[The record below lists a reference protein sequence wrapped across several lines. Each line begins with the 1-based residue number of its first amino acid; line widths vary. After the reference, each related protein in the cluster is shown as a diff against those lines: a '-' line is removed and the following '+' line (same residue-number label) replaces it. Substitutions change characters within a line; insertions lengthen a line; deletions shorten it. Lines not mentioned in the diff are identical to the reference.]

1 VSESALPS
9 FNLEGRTAL
18 VTGAGRG
25 IGRTLALGLAEAG
38 ADIVAL
44 SRSAEELK
52 NITEKVQ
59 TLGREASPL
68 VCDLTN
74 TAEMQAAISDLPK
87 LDILINNA
95 GTNIPEPFLDVQEQ
109 SLDML
114 LSLNVKAAFLVAQA
128 ATRRML
134 KDDDRK
140 THGGAIVHIS
150 SQLGHVALIDRSVY
164 SMTKHAVEGMNKAM
178 ATELAT
184 TGIRVNAVAP
194 TWVETPMTGPALAEP
209 QFRDFIM
216 SCIPMG
222 HLAQMRDI
230 TGAVV
235 FLCSPASAM
244 ITGTSLLIDG
254 GWTAR

>member
-1 VSESALPS
+1 MRESALPS
-9 FNLEGRTAL
+9 FNLKGRTAL

-52 NITEKVQ
+52 NITEEVQ